1 MADIGETAPSSAVEA
16 DGGASLCANWSIGQ
30 LGPGPVSSALQ
41 HTGTGRLNGRQTI
54 IGSTGLPSGGAVE
67 ALKGCPMPLGYKKG
81 EGVRLENESGPWVRN
96 VEKKNKN
103 LSQLGLVNIH
113 DETDMVRLAKEG
125 ELSVIEPEFAYLGK
139 ETRDEVTGYK
149 NKPVVM
155 RKAALIQSGLGPL
168 LGIVQVLP

>member
-30 LGPGPVSSALQ
+30 LGPVPVSSALQ

-67 ALKGCPMPLGYKKG
+67 ALKGCPMPPNYKKG

-125 ELSVIEPEFAYLGK
+125 ELSVVEPEFAYLGK

-149 NKPVVM
+149 KKPPVL
-155 RKAALIQSGLGPL
+155 RNCSSFALTVSIS
-168 LGIVQVLP
+168 